1 MFFREIDDDL
11 TLTLMQIDDAEEL
24 FHLTDT
30 SRTYLR
36 EWLSWVDA
44 TTSVDDS
51 RGFIEHT
58 LHGYQDKKSMT
69 LAVRFNGELVGTAG
83 FNNLDWSNKIAYI
96 GYWLGQDYQGNGIM
110 TRVARELT
118 DYALTGLGFN
128 RVDIR
133 AAFENKKSRSIPE
146 RLGFVKEGQIRQ
158 AELLYDH
165 YVDHVIYGMLA
176 SEWEKKTM
184 LQ

>member
-1 MFFREIDDDL
+1 MFHREIDKDL
-11 TLTLMQIDDAEEL
+11 TLTVMQIADAEEL
-24 FHLTDT
+24 FHLTDA
-30 SRTYLR
+30 SRYYLR
-36 EWLSWVDA
+36 QWLPWVDA
-44 TTSVDDS
+44 TTTVDDS

-58 LHGYQDKKSMT
+58 LQGFEDKKSMT
-69 LAVRFNGELVGTAG
+69 VAIRYNGDLVGTAS
-83 FNNLDWSNKIAYI
+83 FNSLDWSNKVAYI

-118 DYALTGLGFN
+118 DYAFTELGFN

-146 RLGFVKEGQIRQ
+146 RLSFVEEGQIRQ
-158 AELLYDH
+158 AEWLYDH

-176 SEWEKKTM
+176 IEWENK
-184 LQ
+184 